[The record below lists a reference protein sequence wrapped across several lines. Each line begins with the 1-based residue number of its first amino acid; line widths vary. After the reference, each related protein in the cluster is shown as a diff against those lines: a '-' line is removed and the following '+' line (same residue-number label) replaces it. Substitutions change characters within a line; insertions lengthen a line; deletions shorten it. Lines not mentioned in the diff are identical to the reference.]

1 MFFNRF
7 YKKVKPVDLERFKA
21 KIDYAYLMTLPYPA
35 PFEEQRYLGDDS
47 LDRQRFVQDTP
58 HLLHLPVEL

>member
-1 MFFNRF
+1 M
-7 YKKVKPVDLERFKA
+7 ERFKA
-21 KIDYAYLMTLPYPA
+21 KIDYAYLLTFPYPA